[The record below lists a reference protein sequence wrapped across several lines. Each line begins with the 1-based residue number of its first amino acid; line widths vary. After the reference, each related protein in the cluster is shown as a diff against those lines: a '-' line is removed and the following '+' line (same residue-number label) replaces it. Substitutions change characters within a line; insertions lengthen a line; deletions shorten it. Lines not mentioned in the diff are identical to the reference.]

1 MEKYKNICE
10 QNRKK
15 ITFKITTEFY
25 LELLSPETM
34 KLHGS
39 TEKKIYKNKN
49 GENAPH
55 LKNTEVVLVHCNIV
69 NNDYQWN

>member
-1 MEKYKNICE
+1 
-10 QNRKK
+10 
-15 ITFKITTEFY
+15 
-25 LELLSPETM
+25 M

-39 TEKKIYKNKN
+39 TEKKIYKNY

-69 NNDYQWN
+69 NNGYQWN